1 MRAYIGSFFIA
12 ICLMLCMSG
21 RAYSALEE
29 SVVQLQTANGVLEG
43 TLLVPEASRGMPVVL
58 LVAGSGPTDRNGNQ
72 PGLHHNAL
80 LQLSGALA
88 QYGIASLR
96 YDKRGVGQSMGAAP
110 REEDLRL
117 EQYAADV
124 RDWVKWLA
132 RDKRF
137 GKITVI
143 GHSEGSLLGM
153 LAARQAKVAKVANFI
168 SIAGPGRPAD
178 QLLQMQLASQPAE
191 IQAMAL
197 PVLER
202 LKQGKT
208 VSPVNPALQALFRPS
223 VQPYLIS
230 WFKYDPAKE
239 IAKLKMPILVVQGT
253 ADIQVDEEDAWLLGA
268 ANPRATVISIDGMN
282 HIFKKSVPDRAQNW
296 NTYTQPELPVML
308 ELVAVLARFI
318 RQDGKLD

>member
-1 MRAYIGSFFIA
+1 MNW
-12 ICLMLCMSG
+12 CLLMAAWLIVFMQG
-21 RAYSALEE
+21 VAHAAVEE
-29 SVVQLQTANGVLEG
+29 AVVQLQTANGVLEG
-43 TLLVPEASRGMPVVL
+43 TLLVPEAKRGMPVVL

-96 YDKRGVGQSMGAAP
+96 YDKRGVGRSMSAAP
-110 REEDLRL
+110 REEDLRF
-117 EQYAADV
+117 EQYAADA

-137 GKITVI
+137 GNVTVI

-153 LAARQAKVAKVANFI
+153 LAARQAKVANFV

-178 QLLQMQLASQPAE
+178 QLLQMQLATQPAE
-191 IQAMAL
+191 IQSMAL
-197 PVLER
+197 PVIER

-208 VSPVNPALQALFRPS
+208 ADLVNPALQALFRPS

-239 IAKLKMPILVVQGT
+239 IAKLKMPVLVVQGT
-253 ADIQVDEEDAWLLGA
+253 ADIQVEEEDAWLLGA
-268 ANPRATVISIDGMN
+268 ANQRATVVSIDGMN

-296 NTYTQPELPVML
+296 NTYTQPELPVMP
-308 ELVAVLARFI
+308 ELIAILAKFI
-318 RQDGKLD
+318 RQGGKLD

>member
-29 SVVQLQTANGVLEG
+29 SIVQLQTANGVLEG

-110 REEDLRL
+110 REEDLRF

-153 LAARQAKVAKVANFI
+153 LAARQAKVANFI

-239 IAKLKMPILVVQGT
+239 IAKLKMPILIVQGT
-253 ADIQVDEEDAWLLGA
+253 ADIQVGEEDARLLGFANQDA
-268 ANPRATVISIDGMN
+268 AVVLIDGMN
-282 HIFKKSVPDRAQNW
+282 HILKQSVPDRAQNW
-296 NTYTQPELPVML
+296 NTYTQPELPVMP
-308 ELVAVLARFI
+308 ELTAVLARFI

>member
-1 MRAYIGSFFIA
+1 MRVYIGFFFIP
-12 ICLMLCMSG
+12 ICLMLCMQG

-29 SVVQLQTANGVLEG
+29 SVVQLQTASGVLEG
-43 TLLVPEASRGMPVVL
+43 TLLVPEAKRGMPVAV

-96 YDKRGVGQSMGAAP
+96 YDKRGVGQSMSAAP
-110 REEDLRL
+110 REEGLRF

-124 RDWVKWLA
+124 RGWVKWLA

-153 LAARQAKVAKVANFI
+153 LAARQAKVASFV

-178 QLLQMQLASQPAE
+178 QLLQMQLATQPVE
-191 IQAMAL
+191 IQTMAL
-197 PVLER
+197 PVIER

-208 VSPVNPALQALFRPS
+208 VDTVNPALQVLFRPS

-239 IAKLKMPILVVQGT
+239 IAKLKMPVLVVQGT
-253 ADIQVDEEDAWLLGA
+253 ADLQVGEEDARLLGFAKQEA
-268 ANPRATVISIDGMN
+268 AVVLIDGMN
-282 HIFKKSVPDRAQNW
+282 HIFKKSVSDSAQNW
-296 NTYTQPELPVML
+296 NIYTQPEVPVMP
-308 ELVAVLARFI
+308 ELPAVLAKFI
-318 RQDGKLD
+318 LQDGKLD

>member
-1 MRAYIGSFFIA
+1 MRVYVGSFFIA
-12 ICLMLCMSG
+12 ICLMLSMQS
-21 RAYSALEE
+21 RVYAALEE
-29 SVVQLQTANGVLEG
+29 SVVQLQTANGVLDG
-43 TLLVPEASRGMPVVL
+43 TLLVPEAKRGMPVVL
-58 LVAGSGPTDRNGNQ
+58 LVAGSGPTDMNGNQ

-96 YDKRGVGQSMGAAP
+96 YDKRGVRQSMSAAP
-110 REEDLRL
+110 REEDLRF

-137 GKITVI
+137 GKVTVI

-153 LAARQAKVAKVANFI
+153 LAARQAKVANFV
-168 SIAGPGRPAD
+168 SIAGPGRSAD
-178 QLLQMQLASQPAE
+178 QLLQMQLATQPAE
-191 IQAMAL
+191 IQSMAL
-197 PVLER
+197 PVIEK

-208 VSPVNPALQALFRPS
+208 VDPVNPALQSLFRPS

-253 ADIQVDEEDAWLLGA
+253 ADIQVDAEDAWLLGA
-268 ANPRATVISIDGMN
+268 ANQRATVISIDGMN

-296 NTYTQPELPVML
+296 NTYTQPELPIMP
-308 ELVAVLARFI
+308 ELAAVLARFI
-318 RQDGKLD
+318 SQDGKLN